1 MKAFTIIFF
10 LSIVNVFYS
19 QAFEDASG
27 KLLVVL
33 KRNNLTVLWSNQN
46 NEVIYR
52 DATYVGEVKEKFYDV
67 LKGGDSYISYSKY
80 KVDGG
85 VDYFLLTPC
94 VLLYAQRNSCWE
106 IEFFNELEVS
116 YWGLSKTVTKTSDI
130 IDN

>member
-1 MKAFTIIFF
+1 MKVFTLIVL

-33 KRNNLTVLWSNQN
+33 ERYNLTVLWSNQN
-46 NEVIYR
+46 KEVIYK

-67 LKGGDSYISYSKY
+67 LKGEYSYISYSKY

-94 VLLYAQRNSCWE
+94 VLLYAQRDNCWE
-106 IEFFNELEVS
+106 IEFFNEFEVS

-130 IDN
+130 IDD